1 MLNVKIKS
9 VELILFRLKIILD
22 LLKNE
27 NLNSKILYMIYIHIV
42 IVIYNM

>member
-22 LLKNE
+22 LLENE